1 MNVLFNR
8 ISEFVD
14 TFQKEYQIGFEY
26 KNGQLTLS
34 LQSNGI
40 KQLKVFYASEVISS
54 QTNILLLNWGK

>member
-14 TFQKEYQIGFEY
+14 TFQKDYQIGFEY
-26 KNGQLTLS
+26 KNEQLTLS

-40 KQLKVFYASEVISS
+40 KQLKVFYADEVINS
-54 QTNILLLNWGK
+54 QNNILLLNWG